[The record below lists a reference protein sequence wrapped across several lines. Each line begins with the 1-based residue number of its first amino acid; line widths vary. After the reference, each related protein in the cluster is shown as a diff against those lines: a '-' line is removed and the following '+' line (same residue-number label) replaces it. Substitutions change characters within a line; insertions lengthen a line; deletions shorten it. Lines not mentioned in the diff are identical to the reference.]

1 MVKTAKTW
9 HCEMT
14 DRIWRHVMSYF
25 SIHNV
30 DTTSYIYLC
39 AYIYIQNIIYIKS
52 WICVYTSL
60 YIYISRIIC
69 PFHSYVLLI
78 MIPFAQGS
86 SYDPHLHYGGRR
98 HRNSPL
104 GCAWRYDGI
113 GYCFNGLV
121 VKKTRKIFRKAMAI
135 APFFVHG
142 TWNIYGFPLKICS
155 TMLNHAVREPNV
167 RRGYE
172 EAQEPD
178 DCCELGPCFCVSCNW
193 DDHM

>member
-135 APFFVHG
+135 APFLFMGHG
-142 TWNIYGFPLKICS
+142 TSMAFRLRF
-155 TMLNHAVREPNV
+155 V
-167 RRGYE
+167 
-172 EAQEPD
+172 Q
-178 DCCELGPCFCVSCNW
+178 PC
-193 DDHM
+193 

>member
-1 MVKTAKTW
+1 M
-9 HCEMT
+9 
-14 DRIWRHVMSYF
+14 
-25 SIHNV
+25 HNV
-30 DTTSYIYLC
+30 DTTSYIYFYM
-39 AYIYIQNIIYIKS
+39 YIYIQYIHQIRNIH
-52 WICVYTSL
+52 VSL
-60 YIYISRIIC
+60 SIYISRIIC
-69 PFHSYVLLI
+69 PFNSYVLL

-113 GYCFNGLV
+113 GYCFHGLA
-121 VKKTRKIFRKAMAI
+121 VKKTRKIFRKAIAI
-135 APFFVHG
+135 APFFVYG

-155 TMLNHAVREPNV
+155 TMFNHAVSEPNV

-178 DCCELGPCFCVSCNW
+178 DCCELGRCFCVSCN
-193 DDHM
+193 